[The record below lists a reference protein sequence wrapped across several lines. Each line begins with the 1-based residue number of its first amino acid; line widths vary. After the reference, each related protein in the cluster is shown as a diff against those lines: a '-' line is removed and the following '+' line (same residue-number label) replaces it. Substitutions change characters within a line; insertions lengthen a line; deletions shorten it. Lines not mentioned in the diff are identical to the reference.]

1 MGKVFILKAEQ
12 AGRELPIREDYNRVV
27 WAGLSWGEGEISHK
41 DLRPNEPVVLTFSTT
56 EKDPVTIQ
64 GRIYAVTY

>member
-12 AGRELPIREDYNRVV
+12 GGRELPIREDYNRVV

-41 DLRPNEPVVLTFSTT
+41 DLRPGEPVILTFHTT

-64 GRIYAVTY
+64 GHIYAVTY